1 MAAVHILALGQRGG
15 DIPGPAHA
23 YRSVRNGPS
32 GLGALHL
39 DGQRPA
45 AAVRVLI
52 AHRSVAVLIGSPRGT
67 GDRELARLVRLAAAV
82 VGVLVR
88 DRDRQPLYGG
98 LRLRQQDG
106 DGGLVGVVQQAAV
119 RQADGQVLLA
129 AQLHRRAG
137 DRGLAV
143 GVGDDHQIA
152 AHHSFAVLI
161 RSAGSIQLFQ
171 FLRLQHLAADRTLL
185 MTAARAVLVRLLVHD
200 PLTWRMARGVGVGPV
215 VGIAAAGTGE
225 GGKAHGRAG
234 GRGHVLLIVMAQGIF
249 NHSATLGT
257 ELGGGAGGGV
267 AGNMARSRVSFQAGR
282 AAAGASIFHDALA
295 GTGGVG
301 NKRTLV
307 PAMAQRLRVVRH
319 KGGTAASAGVDGL
332 APGLAACRNGFGGI
346 VVGQRRSKVGD
357 VPVSADRALVQG
369 VAGAGAG
376 GREHLRLILML
387 RLRDGAL
394 LDVTAPLTDVHGLAR
409 RLAGGLPD
417 HYALVGVAQGILVV
431 GLDHL
436 AALGTHQAVIA
447 QGHTAGGHSIMAD
460 KVMLTVLIAATPIT
474 IRVLAVAVRVPAAT
488 AAGAVRR
495 GGQVDIGHAV
505 LHHIGVRI
513 GVGDLVVDSVVARL
527 GVVGGGGQGA
537 GVGAVP
543 VADGGGHARLGEI
556 GDGNS
561 VGRAVRHAVVVR
573 HNRFGGGVGC
583 FGIAAVGAGIHFH
596 KPLVGQLRPDAGLH
610 VVTLQRG
617 VLCVVGAVT
626 EAAILAARGD
636 NTVVLPVYLLNLD
649 ALRQV
654 LKEVGGTVIQPV
666 DVFSVAVVGFRHVA
680 VDGPA
685 GLTDRLGPVVAG
697 IISVLAGG
705 AVIDVTLAV
714 SVDGRA
720 VRVFHV
726 PVHGRLTVPGVLRG
740 PVGQE
745 RGLLLALAAL
755 ESLMGDNGV
764 GVQLI
769 GAVVGLLP
777 VFRRVVIAV
786 LLGGGGRRHQGDQH
800 HDGKEACQQR
810 AGTMVFRAHV
820 HYPPSCVDWYGTE
833 RAGALR
839 RDPQPPQQAAV
850 GQWLRPCPLTVRIP
864 SSVVAVIRRRSA
876 VAMSFFTVSS
886 ALPPQTTSTRARRR

>member
-1 MAAVHILALGQRGG
+1 
-15 DIPGPAHA
+15 
-23 YRSVRNGPS
+23 
-32 GLGALHL
+32 
-39 DGQRPA
+39 
-45 AAVRVLI
+45 
-52 AHRSVAVLIGSPRGT
+52 
-67 GDRELARLVRLAAAV
+67 
-82 VGVLVR
+82 
-88 DRDRQPLYGG
+88 
-98 LRLRQQDG
+98 
-106 DGGLVGVVQQAAV
+106 
-119 RQADGQVLLA
+119 
-129 AQLHRRAG
+129 
-137 DRGLAV
+137 
-143 GVGDDHQIA
+143 
-152 AHHSFAVLI
+152 
-161 RSAGSIQLFQ
+161 
-171 FLRLQHLAADRTLL
+171 
-185 MTAARAVLVRLLVHD
+185 
-200 PLTWRMARGVGVGPV
+200 
-215 VGIAAAGTGE
+215 
-225 GGKAHGRAG
+225 
-234 GRGHVLLIVMAQGIF
+234 
-249 NHSATLGT
+249 
-257 ELGGGAGGGV
+257 
-267 AGNMARSRVSFQAGR
+267 MARSRVSFQAGR

-417 HYALVGVAQGILVV
+417 HYALIGVAQGILVV
-431 GLDHL
+431 GLGHL

-447 QGHTAGGHSIMAD
+447 QGHTGGGHGIMAD
-460 KVMLTVLIAATPIT
+460 KVMLTVLIAAIPIT
-474 IRVLAVAVRVPAAT
+474 IRVLTVAVRVSAAT
-488 AAGAVRR
+488 AAGPVCR

-505 LHHIGVRI
+505 LHHVGVCV
-513 GVGDLVVDSVVARL
+513 GVGDLVIDSVVARL
-527 GVVGGGGQGA
+527 GVVGSGGQGA
-537 GVGAVP
+537 GVGAMPVP
-543 VADGGGHARLGEI
+543 DGSGHACLGEI
-556 GDGNS
+556 GDSNG

-573 HNRFGGGVGC
+573 HNRFSSGVGC
-583 FGIAAVGAGIHFH
+583 FGIAAVGTGVHFH
-596 KPLVGQLRPDAGLH
+596 KPLMGQLRADAGFH
-610 VVTLQRG
+610 VVALQRG
-617 VLCVVGAVT
+617 VLRVVSAVT
-626 EAAILAARGD
+626 EATILAARGD

-666 DVFSVAVVGFRHVA
+666 DIFSVAVVGFRHVA

-764 GVQLI
+764 GIQLI
-769 GAVVGLLP
+769 GAVIGLLP

>member
-394 LDVTAPLTDVHGLAR
+394 LDVTTPLTDVHGLAR

-417 HYALVGVAQGILVV
+417 HYALIGVAQGILVV

-654 LKEVGGTVIQPV
+654 LKEVGGTVKKPINIFV
-666 DVFSVAVVGFRHVA
+666 IGITVCSHIGIDSS
-680 VDGPA
+680 
-685 GLTDRLGPVVAG
+685 TRLANCLCPMITCKIG
-697 IISVLAGG
+697 IHS
-705 AVIDVTLAV
+705 
-714 SVDGRA
+714 
-720 VRVFHV
+720 
-726 PVHGRLTVPGVLRG
+726 RG
-740 PVGQE
+740 PV
-745 RGLLLALAAL
+745 
-755 ESLMGDNGV
+755 
-764 GVQLI
+764 I
-769 GAVVGLLP
+769 
-777 VFRRVVIAV
+777 
-786 LLGGGGRRHQGDQH
+786 
-800 HDGKEACQQR
+800 
-810 AGTMVFRAHV
+810 
-820 HYPPSCVDWYGTE
+820 
-833 RAGALR
+833 
-839 RDPQPPQQAAV
+839 QAAMLFSV
-850 GQWLRPCPLTVRIP
+850 QHCPI
-864 SSVVAVIRRRSA
+864 
-876 VAMSFFTVSS
+876 
-886 ALPPQTTSTRARRR
+886 

>member
-1 MAAVHILALGQRGG
+1 M
-15 DIPGPAHA
+15 
-23 YRSVRNGPS
+23 
-32 GLGALHL
+32 
-39 DGQRPA
+39 
-45 AAVRVLI
+45 
-52 AHRSVAVLIGSPRGT
+52 
-67 GDRELARLVRLAAAV
+67 
-82 VGVLVR
+82 
-88 DRDRQPLYGG
+88 
-98 LRLRQQDG
+98 
-106 DGGLVGVVQQAAV
+106 
-119 RQADGQVLLA
+119 LLA

-417 HYALVGVAQGILVV
+417 HYALIGVAQGILVV
-431 GLDHL
+431 GLGHL

-447 QGHTAGGHSIMAD
+447 QGHTGGGHGIMAD
-460 KVMLTVLIAATPIT
+460 KVMLTVLIAAIPIT
-474 IRVLAVAVRVPAAT
+474 IRVLAVAIRVPTAT
-488 AAGAVRR
+488 AAGPVCR

-505 LHHIGVRI
+505 LHHVGVCV
-513 GVGDLVVDSVVARL
+513 GVGDLVIDSVVARL
-527 GVVGGGGQGA
+527 RVVGSGGQGA

-543 VADGGGHARLGEI
+543 VPDGGGHARLGEI

-561 VGRAVRHAVVVR
+561 VGCAVRHAVVVR
-573 HNRFGGGVGC
+573 HNRLGGGVGC
-583 FGIAAVGAGIHFH
+583 LGIAAVGTGVHFH
-596 KPLVGQLRPDAGLH
+596 KPLMGQLRADAGLH
-610 VVTLQRG
+610 VVALQRG
-617 VLCVVGAVT
+617 VLRVVGAVT

-636 NTVVLPVYLLNLD
+636 NTVVLPVYLFNLD

-654 LKEVGGTVIQPV
+654 LKEVSGTVIQPV
-666 DVFSVAVVGFRHVA
+666 DVFTVAVLGFRHIA
-680 VDGPA
+680 VDGPT

-705 AVIDVTLAV
+705 AVIDVALAV
-714 SVDGRA
+714 SVDGCA

-769 GAVVGLLP
+769 GAVIGLLP

-786 LLGGGGRRHQGDQH
+786 LLGGGGRRHQGGQH

-886 ALPPQTTSTRARRR
+886 TLPPQTTSTRARRR